1 MRKIYSENTNQMKA
15 GVAILIPNVID
26 FRARNITRNK
36 QRDMYNDTEFDL

>member
-1 MRKIYSENTNQMKA
+1 MRKIYNENTNQIKA

-36 QRDMYNDTEFDL
+36 QREMYDKEFNS